1 MRSQKGGFKVRPFA
15 AARALRL
22 VGTVLSTTLV
32 LAAAGGHATPAN
44 PAPQPAVETII
55 FGIVGKTATLWPY
68 YVADKQGFL
77 AAHGVKVDLIATGAS
92 ANVSQQLT
100 AGSLNLGESG
110 LPDFIRAINAGAPI
124 KIIGGGVATPPYSV
138 LADPSIKTW
147 DQLKG
152 KTVIIGGPHD
162 ITRIYFDTMA
172 EAHGLKDSD
181 FTFAYAGATNNR
193 YAALNS
199 RSVAAAI
206 LFPPF
211 DFHAEAQ
218 GFTNLGSVQR
228 YLRNFPFTGYS
239 ANIVWAARHAAT
251 VVSYLKAYLQAVHWL
266 YNPVNKAAAVAILS
280 EATNTDRADGEKTYD
295 LFFRQIG
302 AYRKDGTIST
312 PGFNLLLAALVKTG
326 DLGTPVP
333 PASKFVDDS
342 YIRRANAAK

>member
-1 MRSQKGGFKVRPFA
+1 MRGFAGR
-15 AARALRL
+15 RALSIVLNVVLGATLIL
-22 VGTVLSTTLV
+22 VARDAT
-32 LAAAGGHATPAN
+32 AAP
-44 PAPQPAVETII
+44 ETIV

-68 YVADKQGFL
+68 YVAEKQGFI
-77 AAHGVKVDLIATGAS
+77 AAHGVKIDLIATGAS
-92 ANVSQQLT
+92 ANVSQQL
-100 AGSLNLGESG
+100 AAASLDLGESG
-110 LPDFIRAINAGAPI
+110 LPDFVRAINAGAPI

-152 KTVIIGGPHD
+152 KTVIIGGTHD

-181 FTFAYAGATNNR
+181 FTFTYAGATNNR

-218 GFTNLGSVQR
+218 GFTNLGNVQQ
-228 YLRNFPFTGYS
+228 YLKNFPFTGYS
-239 ANIVWAARHAAT
+239 VNTVWATKHADTIVA
-251 VVSYLKAYLQAVHWL
+251 YLKAYLQAVRWL
-266 YNPVNKAAAVAILS
+266 YNPANRDAASAILAD
-280 EATNTDRADGEKTYD
+280 ATNTDRADAVKTYD
-295 LFFRQIG
+295 LFFRQIN
-302 AYRKDGTIST
+302 AYRNDGTIS
-312 PGFNLLLAALVKTG
+312 PVGFKLLLDALVKIG
-326 DLGTPVP
+326 DLRPPVP
-333 PASKFVDDS
+333 PVSRFIDDS